1 MIGEIGTRIR
11 NETEKEAAGRKGKG
25 GWNYGKEISMNI
37 RNAKDNC
44 ECI

>member
-11 NETEKEAAGRKGKG
+11 NETEEEAVGRKG
-25 GWNYGKEISMNI
+25 GWNYGKEISMDI